1 MGKSKQIATM
11 LTDAPA
17 ALDTLDELA
26 AALGDDANF
35 ATTVTNSIAT
45 KLDISNP
52 VIDMGT
58 NKKIEFI
65 GNIGEIGSVPGFQAR
80 NDAGTGLRS
89 MGLRGTSLR
98 FATGSNERL
107 RIDDGGR
114 IGIGVTPNSNISAST
129 FPGNISLGE
138 QGVLLGNAT
147 STQIGHNFYW
157 DGSAF
162 KYLGSG
168 KASRIYQQSGEI
180 VLQTTDDNGATDNNL
195 TTLTD
200 RLKIDSV
207 GNIGIGISPGT
218 TAGVNYARLVIDAD
232 SSTYPKSLEI
242 NATNS
247 AGPNFSISSYSDN
260 NGSYYLLG
268 ANLQLQ
274 SNGNFA
280 WETNGEHM
288 AGVTIDSR
296 NGHGVTFV
304 DSYYDSNTTAY
315 VPAEIGKVN
324 TSTDGRAD
332 ITVDATGLAGDGGV
346 NANAFF
352 NAKAKGNYY
361 AGLDIKSNSGHVG
374 GWIGHWNGGATSRA
388 LLARVGGSGI
398 NAGGDVT
405 AIYADY
411 AGRVTHPNRPHF
423 KVRAF
428 NAHYYVNVI
437 QGAQNSR
444 LRDWKHIDTNRGS
457 HFDNSTGKFTIPVTG
472 DYCFYCNVMFTNP
485 SVMDFHLG
493 FDLNG
498 AVHTYSNDHNG
509 GGSGNGHSWNGTTLT
524 VSGYFTANDYVGFGI
539 YGGGSTS
546 NTYLYGSSGYNIMGG
561 YLL

>member
-1 MGKSKQIATM
+1 MGKSKQLATI
-11 LTDAPA
+11 LSDAPA

-35 ATTVTNSIAT
+35 ATTVTTSIAT
-45 KLDISNP
+45 KLPITDP
-52 VIDMGT
+52 AIDMGT
-58 NKKIEFI
+58 NKKIRFT
-65 GNIGEIGSVPGFQAR
+65 GAIGEIGSVPGFQAT
-80 NDAGTGLRS
+80 NDANDGLRS
-89 MGLRGTSLR
+89 MGLRGTTLR
-98 FATGSNERL
+98 FATGDDERL
-107 RIDDGGR
+107 RIEDNAVGIGTDAPSTTDAGYNKGALHVHNASGNGAQVRWTNSTTGTGTSAGFMISKWSDSNTYLTNFDDGAKT
-114 IGIGVTPNSNISAST
+114 VFTQSNSGGTLVADT
-129 FPGNISLGE
+129 LVLDGN
-138 QGVLLGNAT
+138 
-147 STQIGHNFYW
+147 
-157 DGSAF
+157 
-162 KYLGSG
+162 
-168 KASRIYQQSGEI
+168 
-180 VLQTTDDNGATDNNL
+180 
-195 TTLTD
+195 
-200 RLKIDSV
+200 
-207 GNIGIGISPGT
+207 GNIGIGISPAT
-218 TAGVNYARLVIDAD
+218 TAGVNYARMVIDAD

-242 NATNS
+242 NATNA
-247 AGPNFSISSYSDN
+247 AGPNFAISSYSDN

-268 ANLQLQ
+268 ANLSYQT
-274 SNGNFA
+274 NGNFA

-388 LLARVGGSGI
+388 LLARVGGTGI

-437 QGAQNSR
+437 QSGQNSR

-485 SVMDFHLG
+485 NTMDFHLG

-498 AVHTYSNDHNG
+498 SVHTYSNDHNG
-509 GGSGNGHSWNGTTLT
+509 GGAGQGHSWNGTTLT
-524 VSGYFTANDYVGFGI
+524 VSGYFSANDYVGFGI
-539 YGGGSTS
+539 YGGGST
-546 NTYLYGSSGYNIMGG
+546 TTTFLYGSSGYCIMGG